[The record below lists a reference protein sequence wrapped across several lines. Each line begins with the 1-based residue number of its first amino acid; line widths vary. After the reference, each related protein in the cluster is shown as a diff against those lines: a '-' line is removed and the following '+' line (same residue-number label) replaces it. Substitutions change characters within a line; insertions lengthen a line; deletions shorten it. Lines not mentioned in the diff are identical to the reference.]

1 MKSANGVVA
10 CVFIFYFLSFQA
22 CLNLLLGSLE
32 GILITFPFDL
42 LQRMSL
48 NLPIPPK
55 KNQKNHCTTRLV
67 TLGFGLTFHYQ
78 FSLYSDRFDS
88 ISNDADGIENNKYNI
103 DADVWTIKVKK
114 AV

>member
-1 MKSANGVVA
+1 M
-10 CVFIFYFLSFQA
+10 
-22 CLNLLLGSLE
+22 
-32 GILITFPFDL
+32 
-42 LQRMSL
+42 
-48 NLPIPPK
+48 
-55 KNQKNHCTTRLV
+55 LV

-88 ISNDADGIENNKYNI
+88 ISNDVDGIENNKYNI